1 MLTCLLVVLQVPR
14 GSPEELR
21 RIKNLKDFLKGRI
34 DPGLLDF
41 MIGLVSRSTDS

>member
-1 MLTCLLVVLQVPR
+1 LQVPR

-21 RIKNLKDFLKGRI
+21 RIKNMKDILKGRI

-41 MIGLVSRSTDS
+41 MIGLVSRSN